1 MNAQKYKSE
10 LERIAEKMPW
20 REIAEAC
27 ISGKEIEVNS
37 WLDRVITEYK
47 LLKTEIEGMEEN
59 LDAWAEDEDH
69 PQTHINALKKLLG
82 AGDEA

>member
-1 MNAQKYKSE
+1 MNAQRYKSE

-20 REIAEAC
+20 REIAEAY
-27 ISGKEIEVNS
+27 IFGKEVEVNS
-37 WLDRVITEYK
+37 WLDKVTTEYK

-59 LDAWAEDEDH
+59 PDAWVGGEDH

-82 AGDEA
+82 EEDEA